1 VQKRQQ
7 ELGLQ
12 DLQLQIVREVRD
24 AARQVE
30 NSYQRVQATETFRQ
44 AAQQQLEAEE
54 RRFAV
59 GISTTLDL
67 QVRQTQLA
75 TARVSEL
82 NARIA
87 YNRALIVLD
96 RVQKTQ

>member
-1 VQKRQQ
+1 MR
-7 ELGLQ
+7 
-12 DLQLQIVREVRD
+12 R
-24 AARQVE
+24 AR
-30 NSYQRVQATETFRQ
+30 SRTATSACRPRRRSAQ
-44 AAQQQLEAEE
+44 AAEQQLEAEE

-67 QVRQTQLA
+67 QVRQRQLA
-75 TARVSEL
+75 NARISEL

-87 YNRALIVLD
+87 YNRALIMFD